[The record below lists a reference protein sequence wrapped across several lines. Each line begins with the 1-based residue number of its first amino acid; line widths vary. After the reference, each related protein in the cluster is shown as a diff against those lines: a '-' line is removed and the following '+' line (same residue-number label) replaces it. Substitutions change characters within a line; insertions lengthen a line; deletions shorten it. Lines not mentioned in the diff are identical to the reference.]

1 MGYCGFLAR
10 QIRHCRGGY
19 PNLLSTDRVSE
30 PTTRQSGLCLRLVQ
44 RNRKRTGARCRHYLF
59 SNMDQQHEWHTSY
72 SHEECAVFRRS
83 GIGKLSIP
91 LLDPNP
97 ASRLEGNKGGYL
109 PLSADRVPGH
119 CMHL

>member
-1 MGYCGFLAR
+1 SIGSIPAK
-10 QIRHCRGGY
+10 
-19 PNLLSTDRVSE
+19 T
-30 PTTRQSGLCLRLVQ
+30 GLHQ
-44 RNRKRTGARCRHYLF
+44 DKMRNKSRMNENSAQGQVFITSGARCRHYLF

-109 PLSADRVPGH
+109 PLSADRVP
-119 CMHL
+119 